1 MKITNMI
8 KKSKLSILLGSVI
21 LALFFVSSC
30 NLGVVDLD
38 SSESAAA
45 RSAGFLAENGTYT
58 LFAGQNIN
66 SGLLTVSNDADTLTV
81 TFTAA
86 SDWFIAET
94 HLEVVSSLTD
104 VPSTR
109 QGSPIPGQF
118 SVNETH
124 NPAVSEVIYTFSLA
138 DNGFEFGDTIV
149 IAAHAVV
156 QNIVDGEF
164 IQEETAWSS
173 GPRFVARGNWAT
185 YSAYVIQEPAE
196 VVEDEAEWK
205 DETAYA
211 GDTAGNGNAWWFAFD
226 ASDPAVQ
233 NIYAGQKLVEG
244 ASVTLGDGTLTID
257 LGDNMR
263 LQEVDEPVKI
273 QGYDELPDSRP
284 PSGPFTTYKGDELSI
299 SVAGYNFFVIHLD
312 VDVKQ

>member
-1 MKITNMI
+1 MI
-8 KKSKLSILLGSVI
+8 KKSNLSILLGSVI

-38 SSESAAA
+38 SSDAAAA
-45 RSAGFLAENGTYT
+45 RSAGSLDENGTYT
-58 LFAGQNIN
+58 LFAGQSIE
-66 SGLLTVSNDADTLTV
+66 SGLLSVSNDADTLTV

-86 SDWFIAET
+86 SDWFFAET
-94 HLEVVSSLTD
+94 HLEVASSLSD

-124 NPAVSEVIYTFSLA
+124 NPAVSEVTYTFSLA
-138 DNGFEFGDTIV
+138 DNGFAFGDTIV

-156 QNIVDGEF
+156 QNIVDGEI

-185 YSAYVIQEPAE
+185 YSQYVIQEPAE
-196 VVEDEAEWK
+196 VLEDDAEWNE
-205 DETAYA
+205 ETAYA
-211 GDTAGNGNAWWFAFD
+211 GDTEGNGNAWWFYFD
-226 ASDPAVQ
+226 AAGPETQ

-244 ASVTLGDGTLTID
+244 ASVTLDNGTLTIE
-257 LGDNMR
+257 LGPNMR
-263 LQEVDEPVKI
+263 LQEEEDEPVKI
-273 QGYDELPDSRP
+273 QGYNEIPGSRP
-284 PSGPFTTYKGDELSI
+284 ASGLFTTYKGDELSV
-299 SVAGYNFFVIHLD
+299 SVPEYLYYVIHLD
-312 VDVKQ
+312 AEVKQ